1 MQLNKYLSFCEI
13 KVRAFDKARYRE
25 FCDSAFLISSL
36 SGETRNGVGMVRLAD
51 PVKRV
56 SG

>member
-25 FCDSAFLISSL
+25 FWDSAFLISSL
-36 SGETRNGVGMVRLAD
+36 SGETRNSVGKVRLAD
-51 PVKRV
+51 PVRRV